1 MNINVLF
8 YDYYGQLSSDQTIT
22 VDDELASLDLS
33 LSQLEDYGVVPPVLD
48 DIRLGTK
55 NYLFTKWEK
64 HLSKIDGV
72 KYKYLFWSKY
82 VEEDMIEDHYNDKVD
97 KVEYYVDRLGV
108 DIKSFIDSDNN
119 TINEIKNKVQNWDGY
134 TDLADELQRITA
146 VNTLNEQKVLL
157 LNSSNFDAQIRVLGR
172 EFESA
177 EDIIDNAYEADTGR
191 LDDDFENVS
200 NISENIDY
208 INDVI
213 SNRVKHVFLTNAEYG
228 SLPVKDMDTLYFT
241 T

>member
-1 MNINVLF
+1 MNIKVAF

-64 HLSKIDGV
+64 HLSKIDGA

-108 DIKSFIDSDNN
+108 DIK
-119 TINEIKNKVQNWDGY
+119 
-134 TDLADELQRITA
+134 
-146 VNTLNEQKVLL
+146 
-157 LNSSNFDAQIRVLGR
+157 
-172 EFESA
+172 
-177 EDIIDNAYEADTGR
+177 
-191 LDDDFENVS
+191 
-200 NISENIDY
+200 
-208 INDVI
+208 
-213 SNRVKHVFLTNAEYG
+213 
-228 SLPVKDMDTLYFT
+228 
-241 T
+241 